1 VSAFLRIERAP
12 AYASRMSFRDLAGRV
27 LCAGFPGRE
36 GGALPPEIQSRL
48 DRDALGGII
57 LFKRNLGA
65 LAETAGLIDRAN
77 QYARSAGTASPLIA
91 IDQEGGRV
99 ARLGAPFLKL
109 PPMRQLGERDD
120 LTLTTQCARVLGQQL
135 AQLGI
140 TLDFAPVMDIDTN
153 PANPVIGDRSFGR
166 TPEVVTAHALAFAR
180 GLAQAGV
187 ASCAKHFPGHGDT
200 DLDSHFA
207 LPRIAHDRARL
218 DAVELAP
225 FRACKGAIPSIMT
238 AHVLFDALDKDVPA
252 TLSKRVITGLLR
264 EELGYDGV
272 IVSDDLEMK
281 AVAAHW
287 GIADSAVRAIEA
299 GCDLL
304 LVCSSLTELDAA
316 ESALAHRAETNEAF
330 RARLEEAAGRVLA
343 MRKRYPVRARAM
355 DWERSISTEE
365 SIGLEVLLGTRPSN

>member
-1 VSAFLRIERAP
+1 
-12 AYASRMSFRDLAGRV
+12 
-27 LCAGFPGRE
+27 
-36 GGALPPEIQSRL
+36 
-48 DRDALGGII
+48 
-57 LFKRNLGA
+57 
-65 LAETAGLIDRAN
+65 
-77 QYARSAGTASPLIA
+77 
-91 IDQEGGRV
+91 
-99 ARLGAPFLKL
+99 
-109 PPMRQLGERDD
+109 MRKLGERDD
-120 LTLTTQCARVLGQQL
+120 LTLTERCGRVLGQQL

-166 TPEVVTAHALAFAR
+166 TPEVVTAHALAFAK
-180 GLAQAGV
+180 GLEQAGV

-207 LPRIAHDRARL
+207 LPRITHDRARL

-225 FRACKGAIPSIMT
+225 FRACKGTIPSIMT

-304 LVCSSLTELDAA
+304 LVCSSLTELEAA
-316 ESALAHRAETNEAF
+316 ESALAKRAEANEAF
-330 RARLEEAAGRVLA
+330 RSRLEEAAGRVLQ
-343 MRKRYPVRARAM
+343 MRKRYPVRPRVSPLVIA
-355 DWERSISTEE
+355 TEE
-365 SIGLEVLLGTRPSN
+365 SLELEARLGALAL

>member
-1 VSAFLRIERAP
+1 MGAFLLGEVAS
-12 AYASRMSFRDLAGRV
+12 AYASRMSLRDLAGRV
-27 LCAGFPGRE
+27 LCAGFPATEAGT
-36 GGALPPEIQSRL
+36 LPPELQSRL

-65 LAETAGLIDRAN
+65 LTETAALIDQAN
-77 QYARSAGTASPLIA
+77 RHARNAGTASPLIA

-99 ARLGAPFLKL
+99 ARLGAPFLRL
-109 PPMRQLGERDD
+109 PPMRKLGERDD
-120 LTLTTQCARVLGQQL
+120 LTLTERCGRVLGQQL

-166 TPEVVTAHALAFAR
+166 TPEVVTAHALAFAK
-180 GLAQAGV
+180 GLEQAGV

-207 LPRIAHDRARL
+207 LPRITHDRARL

-225 FRACKGAIPSIMT
+225 FRACKGTIPSIMT

-287 GIADSAVRAIEA
+287 GIAESAVRAIEA

-304 LVCSSLTELDAA
+304 LVCSSLTELEAA
-316 ESALAHRAETNEAF
+316 ESALAKRAEANEAF
-330 RARLEEAAGRVLA
+330 RSRLEEAAGRVLQ
-343 MRKRYPVRARAM
+343 MRKRYPVRPRVSPLVIA
-355 DWERSISTEE
+355 TEE
-365 SIGLEVLLGTRPSN
+365 SLELEARLGALAL

>member
-1 VSAFLRIERAP
+1 
-12 AYASRMSFRDLAGRV
+12 MSFQDLAGRV
-27 LCAGFPGRE
+27 LCAGFPSSER
-36 GGALPPEIQSRL
+36 LPEEIQSRL
-48 DRDALGGII
+48 DRDALAGII
-57 LFKRNLGA
+57 LFKRNLGT
-65 LAETAGLIDRAN
+65 LTGTAQLIDDAN
-77 QYARSAGTASPLIA
+77 RYARKLGKSSPLIA

-109 PPMRQLGERDD
+109 PPMRALGERNDVA
-120 LTLTTQCARVLGQQL
+120 LTERCGRVLGAQL
-135 AQLGI
+135 QQLGI

-180 GLAQAGV
+180 GLASAGV

-207 LPRIAHDRARL
+207 LPRIAHERARL

-225 FRACKGAIPSIMT
+225 FRACRGVIPSIMT

-304 LVCSSLTELDAA
+304 LVCSSLTDLAIA
-316 ESALAHRAETNEAF
+316 EEALASRAQKNEGF
-330 RARLEEAAGRVLA
+330 RARLEEAAGRVQSL
-343 MRKRYPVRARAM
+343 RDRYPVKAM
-355 DWERSISTEE
+355 RGPDWENAIATKE
-365 SIGLEVLLGTRPSN
+365 SLTLETLLGTRPGN

>member
-1 VSAFLRIERAP
+1 
-12 AYASRMSFRDLAGRV
+12 MSFQDLAGRV
-27 LCAGFPGRE
+27 LCAGFHSTPNEE
-36 GGALPPEIQSRL
+36 GLPEALQSRL

-65 LAETAGLIDRAN
+65 LSESAQLIDNAN
-77 QYARSAGTASPLIA
+77 RHARMSGTASPLIA

-109 PPMRQLGERDD
+109 PPMRALGERNDVQ
-120 LTLTTQCARVLGQQL
+120 LTEQCGRVLGTQL
-135 AQLGI
+135 QQLGI

-180 GLAQAGV
+180 GLESAGI

-225 FRACKGAIPSIMT
+225 FRACKGVIPSIMT

-304 LVCSSLTELDAA
+304 LVCSSLTDLAVA
-316 ESALAHRAETNEAF
+316 EEALASRAQKDESF
-330 RARLEEAAGRVLA
+330 RTRLEEAAGRVQLL
-343 MRKRYPVRARAM
+343 RNRYPVKAFRGA
-355 DWERSISTEE
+355 DWESAIATQE
-365 SIGLEVLLGTRPSN
+365 SMALESLPIARPGN